1 MRCSSSSVR
10 STDRTLVAG
19 GLAAMLV
26 LAAPGLRAQDHPRP
40 APLRDSIVSAAREVI
55 AAARYGALITVDSTG
70 QPRARLMDPFP
81 PEADMTIWL
90 ATNPKSRKVRQ
101 LRTNPRATLY
111 YFDPTSLSYVTLTG
125 VARLVDDPAE
135 KARRWK
141 EGWDMFYPD
150 RDESYLLIEVTPVRL
165 EVVSFKHGLTG
176 DPATWTPDGVTFGSE
191 P

>member
-1 MRCSSSSVR
+1 
-10 STDRTLVAG
+10 
-19 GLAAMLV
+19 MLV

-40 APLRDSIVSAAREVI
+40 VPPRDSIVSAAREVI

-90 ATNPKSRKVRQ
+90 ATNPKSRKVRL

-111 YFDPTSLSYVTLTG
+111 YFDPASLSYVTLTG

-191 P
+191 Q